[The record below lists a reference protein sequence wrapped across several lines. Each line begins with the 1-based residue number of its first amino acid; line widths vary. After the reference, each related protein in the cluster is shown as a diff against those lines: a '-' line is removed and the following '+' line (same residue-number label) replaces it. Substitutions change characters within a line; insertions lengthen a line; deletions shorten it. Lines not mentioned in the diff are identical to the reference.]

1 MSNNAPD
8 FSSTFDIAEDNLAD
22 AERQLRERRQAK
34 KRREHEADSNTNDTE
49 ATADDP
55 MSEECPKPRRQ
66 NVAAKLPSKKKEE
79 GTFTHELVK
88 KELRRN
94 LTLKVLEE
102 NEARFNRLFHQLQLA
117 GDARKKQDLADEAL
131 SLLFAKYKKVAA

>member
-1 MSNNAPD
+1 MNNNAPD

-34 KRREHEADSNTNDTE
+34 KRQEQQTDSNGTE
-49 ATADDP
+49 ETAGGP
-55 MSEECPKPRRQ
+55 KSEECPKPKRQ
-66 NVAAKLPSKKKEE
+66 NVPPRLPSKKQEE
-79 GTFTHELVK
+79 GTFPHELIK
-88 KELRRN
+88 KEVRRN
-94 LTLKVLEE
+94 LTLKVLEA

-131 SLLFAKYKKVAA
+131 SLLFTKYKKVAA